1 MIEELKILL
10 GESADNYTDAQ
21 IGLALKLSLAEVEA
35 FTKRSLDY
43 ELELT
48 AMRIAVI
55 KLNRLNTEGLAA
67 QAFSGVSETY
77 LDGYP
82 EEIMMVL
89 RSKRKLKTL

>member
-48 AMRIAVI
+48 ALIQRDQ
-55 KLNRLNTEGLAA
+55 R
-67 QAFSGVSETY
+67 
-77 LDGYP
+77 
-82 EEIMMVL
+82 
-89 RSKRKLKTL
+89 RKPLVE